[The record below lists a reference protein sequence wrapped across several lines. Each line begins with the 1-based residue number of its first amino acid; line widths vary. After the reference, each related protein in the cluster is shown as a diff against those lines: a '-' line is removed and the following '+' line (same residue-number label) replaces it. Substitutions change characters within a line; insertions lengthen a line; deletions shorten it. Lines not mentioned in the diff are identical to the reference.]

1 MSKGSSA
8 PYRNDSLEGVVFFEE
23 DAAKITAISHRNKRN
38 FMRNCID
45 FYSTFCFNP
54 YFQKISKKK

>member
-8 PYRNDSLEGVVFFEE
+8 PYRKDSLEGVVFFEE
-23 DAAKITAISHRNKRN
+23 DAAKITAISHRSKRN

-45 FYSTFCFNP
+45 F
-54 YFQKISKKK
+54 